1 MRAWFRSGRG
11 YAEGAVPPT
20 EDVGGR
26 RAQVARLAQACRA
39 IADGDLEIRLPIVP
53 DDPDLEDLRHAV
65 NRLVDVTDA
74 YVRES
79 AASLR
84 AASDRR
90 FHREFLLAGM
100 PGTFRTG
107 ARQINDARELMRAA
121 HEVAAAEASSRAALA
136 ERVYDVSSQLAAA
149 ATELSASAGS
159 LSDSTRSAVD
169 EASAASTIVHSLQQ
183 TSAEIQQAVTMIRQ
197 VADQTRLLSLNAT
210 IEAARAGE
218 VGRGFAVVAG
228 EVKTLADE
236 AAASSDDITRQVE
249 RAQQAAHDAVAT
261 IERIAGLVHEM
272 DGQVAGVAIA
282 TGHATSTGGGEVGLS
297 QMAETLRSEIAAFVE
312 RDR

>member
-1 MRAWFRSGRG
+1 MRTWRRPGRG
-11 YAEGAVPPT
+11 YAGLAVPPA
-20 EDVGGR
+20 EDAGSR
-26 RAQVARLAQACRA
+26 RAQVERLAQACRA
-39 IADGDLEIRLPIVP
+39 IADGDLEIRLPTVE

-100 PGTFRTG
+100 PGAFREG
-107 ARQINDARELMRAA
+107 ARQINDARELMRVAD
-121 HEVAAAEASSRAALA
+121 EVATAEVASRAALA
-136 ERVYDVSSQLAAA
+136 DRVYDVSSQLAAA

-169 EASAASTIVHSLQQ
+169 EAGAASTIVHSLQQ

-249 RAQQAAHDAVAT
+249 RAQQAARDAVAT

-282 TGHATSTGGGEVGLS
+282 TGHATGSGGGEVGLS